1 MIDLR
6 LLKEDIEAVAA
17 KLETRGFTLDVVKFN
32 ELEAS
37 RKKLQITVENLQ
49 SERNASAKLIGKAKA
64 SGDDIKPL
72 LDKVSN
78 LKGELADL
86 ELKLNK
92 IQLETHDMLLE
103 MPNIPHESVP
113 IGKSEDD
120 NEVIRTEGDIPQLNF
135 APKDHVELGAG
146 VAGLDFDTA
155 SKITG
160 SRFVVMHGKIA
171 KMHRALIQ
179 FMLDV
184 HTEEHGYTEAYV
196 PYLVNAD
203 SLLGTGQLPKF
214 KKDLFTLKVADTL
227 SENESERE
235 LFLIPTAEVPITNI
249 YRDTISNENDLPI
262 KRVSHTPCFRSEAG
276 SYGRDTKG
284 LIRQHQFEKI
294 EMVQLVKAEHSM
306 AALDQITENAETILK
321 KLGLAYQV
329 VSLCTGDT
337 GFSSMKTYDLE
348 VWLPS
353 QNTYREISSCSNF
366 GDFQTRRM
374 KARWRNPKT
383 NKTEL
388 LHSLNGSGLAV
399 GRTLVAIIENYQNS
413 DGSINVPEVLQP
425 YMGGISRI
433 TIV

>member
-1 MIDLR
+1 
-6 LLKEDIEAVAA
+6 
-17 KLETRGFTLDVVKFN
+17 
-32 ELEAS
+32 
-37 RKKLQITVENLQ
+37 
-49 SERNASAKLIGKAKA
+49 
-64 SGDDIKPL
+64 
-72 LDKVSN
+72 
-78 LKGELADL
+78 
-86 ELKLNK
+86 
-92 IQLETHDMLLE
+92 
-103 MPNIPHESVP
+103 
-113 IGKSEDD
+113 
-120 NEVIRTEGDIPQLNF
+120 
-135 APKDHVELGAG
+135 
-146 VAGLDFDTA
+146 
-155 SKITG
+155 
-160 SRFVVMHGKIA
+160 
-171 KMHRALIQ
+171 
-179 FMLDV
+179 
-184 HTEEHGYTEAYV
+184 
-196 PYLVNAD
+196 
-203 SLLGTGQLPKF
+203 
-214 KKDLFTLKVADTL
+214 
-227 SENESERE
+227 
-235 LFLIPTAEVPITNI
+235 
-249 YRDTISNENDLPI
+249 
-262 KRVSHTPCFRSEAG
+262 
-276 SYGRDTKG
+276 
-284 LIRQHQFEKI
+284 
-294 EMVQLVKAEHSM
+294 VQLVKAEHSM